1 MAEPTVKRYKA
12 SYAGYYAGTYYETS
26 VVTYNKTRKE
36 TIDLLKENASSDL
49 YVGVYKGGTGRKARL
64 NITSPQRVEQEFIET
79 RREIRPQSGYL
90 RYKGTPKEHYVRGS
104 IRTYI
109 YGYYVI
115 PEDEIEQIV
124 EEDLGDLRRRS

>member
-26 VVTYNKTRKE
+26 VVTYGKTRKE

-49 YVGVYKGGTGRKARL
+49 YVGVYKGGSGRKARL
-64 NITSPQRVEQEFIET
+64 NITSPQKVAQEWVAT
-79 RREIRPQSGYL
+79 RTEYIAGYT
-90 RYKGTPKEHYVRGS
+90 RIVRGKEQQV
-104 IRTYI
+104 RGYWRQ

-115 PEDEIEQIV
+115 PEDEIEQII
-124 EEDLGDLRRRS
+124 EEDIGEKRRRS

>member
-12 SYAGYYAGTYYETS
+12 SYAGYYAGVYYETS
-26 VVTYNKTRKE
+26 VVTYGKTRQE

-49 YVGVYKGGTGRKARL
+49 YVGIYKGGTGRKARL
-64 NITSPQRVEQEFIET
+64 NITSPQRVEQEWIAT
-79 RREIRPQSGYL
+79 RQEYIKPYTRI
-90 RYKGTPKEHYVRGS
+90 VRGKEQ
-104 IRTYI
+104 RVRGYYRE

-124 EEDLGDLRRRS
+124 EEDIGDRRRRS

>member
-12 SYAGYYAGTYYETS
+12 SYAGYYAGTYYEPS
-26 VVTYNKTRKE
+26 VVTYGKTRKE

-49 YVGVYKGGTGRKARL
+49 YVGVYKGGSGRKARL
-64 NITSPQRVEQEFIET
+64 NITSPQRVEQEWIATRQEYIEGYT
-79 RREIRPQSGYL
+79 RI
-90 RYKGTPKEHYVRGS
+90 VRGKEQQV
-104 IRTYI
+104 RGYWRQ

-124 EEDLGDLRRRS
+124 EEDIGEKRRRS

>member
-12 SYAGYYAGTYYETS
+12 SYAGYYAGTYYEPS
-26 VVTYNKTRKE
+26 VVTYGKTRKE

-49 YVGVYKGGTGRKARL
+49 YVGVYKGGSGRKARL
-64 NITSPQRVEQEFIET
+64 NITSPQKVAHEWVATRTEYIEGYT
-79 RREIRPQSGYL
+79 RI
-90 RYKGTPKEHYVRGS
+90 VRGKEQQV
-104 IRTYI
+104 RGYWRQ

-124 EEDLGDLRRRS
+124 EEDIGEKRRRS